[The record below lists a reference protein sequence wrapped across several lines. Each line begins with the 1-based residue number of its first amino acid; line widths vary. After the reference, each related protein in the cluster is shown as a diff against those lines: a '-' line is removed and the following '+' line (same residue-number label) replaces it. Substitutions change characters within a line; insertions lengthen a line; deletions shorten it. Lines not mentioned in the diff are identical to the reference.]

1 MGINTGE
8 YMAQQIM
15 IIGMGQFGMALA
27 RALVKKGV
35 EVLAVDSNKSLV
47 DDAATFATE
56 ALVVDATDEA
66 ELARL
71 DPNKRDAVV
80 CAIGDD
86 SKESSI
92 ICTALL
98 RQLGAPFI
106 IARAN
111 SKTHQ
116 RILHLVGAH
125 QVVNPEQEFGQRFAH
140 RILLRNVIADTSIA
154 DGLQLTE
161 LRIQPGMIGKDLVE
175 LALPK
180 RFGVMVVAIRRNGVQ
195 ETFLPSPHE
204 KLRENDVLVVVSSET
219 AITKLVAGV

>member
-1 MGINTGE
+1 MV
-8 YMAQQIM
+8 QQI
-15 IIGMGQFGMALA
+15 IVIGMGQFGMALA
-27 RALVKKGV
+27 RALAKKGV
-35 EVLAVDSNKSLV
+35 EVLAVDSNKALV
-47 DDAATFATE
+47 EDAAAFATE
-56 ALVVDATDEA
+56 ALVLDATDED

-71 DPNKRDAVV
+71 EPSKRDAVI

-111 SKTHQ
+111 TKTHQ

-125 QVVNPEQEFGQRFAH
+125 QVVNPEEEFGRRFAH
-140 RILLRNVIADTSIA
+140 RILLRNVIADTSIGE
-154 DGLQLTE
+154 GLQLTE
-161 LRIQPGMIGKDLVE
+161 LRIQPGMVGKNLIE

-180 RFGVMVVAIRRNGVQ
+180 RFGIMVVAIRRAG
-195 ETFLPSPHE
+195 EGESFMPSPHE
-204 KLRENDVLVVVSSET
+204 MLQENDVLIVVSHEA
-219 AITKLVAGV
+219 AITKLVEGI

>member
-1 MGINTGE
+1 
-8 YMAQQIM
+8 MAQQIM

-35 EVLAVDSNKSLV
+35 EVLAVDSNKGLV
-47 DDAATFATE
+47 DEAATFATQ
-56 ALVVDATDEA
+56 ALVLDATDEA

-71 DPNKRDAVV
+71 EPNKRDAVV

-111 SKTHQ
+111 NKTHQ

-140 RILLRNVIADTSIA
+140 RILLRNVLADTSIA
-154 DGLQLTE
+154 AGLQLTE
-161 LRIQPGMIGKDLVE
+161 LRIQPGMVGKDLIE

-180 RFGVMVVAIRRNGVQ
+180 RFGVMVVAIRRNGAQ
-195 ETFLPSPHE
+195 ESFLPSAHE
-204 KLRENDVLVVVSSET
+204 KLQENDVLVVVSSET
-219 AITKLVAGV
+219 AITNLVAGV